1 MNKILK
7 RVLIITVIIIGVSAL
22 VYGGLFLKMKSELS
36 GFAPLETGVIT
47 DDIYVV
53 KDNFANL
60 FIIKD
65 NAQYVVIDCATSQAI
80 VAEQLKKLG
89 INPNEASAV
98 FLTHTDGDHVGAL
111 GLFGKAKLYMSKEE
125 EQMINGKKS
134 KFLWFGNSI
143 SRTDYTL
150 LADRQTVRI
159 GNLTI
164 EGILAPGHTSGM
176 MAYLV
181 NDKYLFTGDIL
192 SLKEG
197 KIAPIPSFFN
207 MDTPQAIASMEI
219 IRHIPTAQ
227 YIFTAHWGYT
237 NDYKTA
243 ITFY

>member
-1 MNKILK
+1 MKKFFK
-7 RVLIITVIIIGVSAL
+7 RILIIMGVIIGGLAL
-22 VYGGLFLKMKSELS
+22 AYGGLFLKMKSELS
-36 GFAPLETGVIT
+36 GFTPLETGRVI

-53 KDNFANL
+53 KDDFANL

-65 NAQYVVIDCATSQAI
+65 DAQYVVIDCATSQVI
-80 VAEQLKKLG
+80 VAEQMIKLG
-89 INPNEASAV
+89 ISPNDVTAV

-111 GLFGKAKLYMSKEE
+111 GLFGKAKLYMSKDE
-125 EQMINGKKS
+125 EQMINGKKA

-143 SRTDYTL
+143 SRTDYIL
-150 LADRQTVRI
+150 LADRQKVHI

-164 EGILAPGHTSGM
+164 EGMLAPGHTGGM

-207 MDTPQAIASMEI
+207 MDTPQAIASMDI
-219 IRHIPTAQ
+219 IRHIPAAQ
-227 YIFTAHWGYT
+227 YIFTAHWGFTDNYQS
-237 NDYKTA
+237 A
-243 ITFY
+243 VR

>member
-1 MNKILK
+1 
-7 RVLIITVIIIGVSAL
+7 
-22 VYGGLFLKMKSELS
+22 
-36 GFAPLETGVIT
+36 
-47 DDIYVV
+47 
-53 KDNFANL
+53 
-60 FIIKD
+60 
-65 NAQYVVIDCATSQAI
+65 
-80 VAEQLKKLG
+80 
-89 INPNEASAV
+89 
-98 FLTHTDGDHVGAL
+98 
-111 GLFGKAKLYMSKEE
+111 
-125 EQMINGKKS
+125 
-134 KFLWFGNSI
+134 
-143 SRTDYTL
+143 
-150 LADRQTVRI
+150 
-159 GNLTI
+159 
-164 EGILAPGHTSGM
+164 